1 MKNHRI
7 RWGLVLSCGWVVV
20 LVAAAIILPPLDS
33 KQVLAAPV
41 TVVAV
46 LVVAV
51 LLLLTTLALC
61 RYFYR
66 MWQRVPLVPNKAAY
80 VTWLSFETL
89 AAAVLYALLAAM
101 IFIPVLDGPHSRQ
114 HANEAVAVG
123 NLRSVVTLE
132 TKYSAAHA
140 EKGFACELAV
150 LKPMEQ
156 TQDGDYDPFSFLVKP
171 TYAGYKF
178 ALGNCSADVKGVVVH
193 YQATA
198 VPVERSR
205 TGFRA
210 FCTDDSGLVWYDAAG
225 SATNCLASRRSLE

>member
-1 MKNHRI
+1 MKKRRI
-7 RWGLVLSCGWVVV
+7 RWGLMLSCGWVVV
-20 LVAAAIILPPLDS
+20 LVAAAIILPRLDS
-33 KQVLAAPV
+33 RQVSAAPV
-41 TVVAV
+41 TVVAI
-46 LVVAV
+46 LLVAV

-66 MWQRVPLVPNKAAY
+66 RWQRVPLVPNKAAY

-89 AAAVLYALLAAM
+89 AAVGLYALPAAI

-114 HANEAVAVG
+114 HANEAAAVSK
-123 NLRSVVTLE
+123 LRTVVTLE

-140 EKGFACELAV
+140 EKGFACELAL
-150 LKPMEQ
+150 LKPIEQ
-156 TQDGDYDPFSFLVKP
+156 TRDGDYDPFSFLIKP

-205 TGFRA
+205 TGFRV
-210 FCTDDSGLVWYDAAG
+210 FCTDDSGLLWYDAAG
-225 SATNCLASRRSLE
+225 SATNCLVSRRSLE